1 MIIHFQHILLFN
13 LTQFWIEC
21 HHFPQ
26 LYNIWLWLTMTKYI
40 VLGGAA
46 TCSEGFVNCF
56 LRVPQALGCTAAAML
71 PKQARELLDN
81 ILQNLPQQVPAPP
94 SISARFGS
102 VTYHF
107 IFWYLQK
114 SLSQAKMTPPAWRY
128 KVRHN
133 YFPRFSSGHCPVRH
147 QSARISADL
156 HDSHMSSQL
165 APRAWPQ
172 AEGCLRSNNKRGR

>member
-1 MIIHFQHILLFN
+1 
-13 LTQFWIEC
+13 
-21 HHFPQ
+21 
-26 LYNIWLWLTMTKYI
+26 MTKYI

-128 KVRHN
+128 KVQSIPLIVPAVGLPKNWH
-133 YFPRFSSGHCPVRH
+133 YSRFGT
-147 QSARISADL
+147 ISDIL
-156 HDSHMSSQL
+156 V
-165 APRAWPQ
+165 
-172 AEGCLRSNNKRGR
+172 N